1 MNPKMSDF
9 DLFLFHEGKLRE
21 ADRHFGAH
29 IVRDEAGA
37 TTGVEFT
44 VYAPHARI
52 VSAVGE
58 FNDWDSRTHVLEKTD
73 PTGIWSLFVPGI
85 GEWTKYKY
93 CIVTSYGQTIFKAD
107 PYAYFA
113 DLRPETASKV
123 YDLDGYVW
131 HDSTY
136 LEKRRARRHENDG
149 MAIYEVHLGTWMT
162 KPDKS
167 YHKYNELVDYL
178 IPYVKAN
185 GFTHVELMPLVE
197 HPLDESWGYQG
208 TGFYAATS
216 RYGVPKDLMYLI
228 DKCHEHNIGV
238 ILDWV
243 PGHICKDAH
252 GLYMFDGEP
261 TYEYADYKIRENVV
275 WGTVNLDL
283 GKGATRSFLISNALF
298 WIRRFHADGFR
309 IDAVSNI
316 VYYLGNSAV
325 GENRPAIEFLQNLS
339 VAVKQED
346 SSVLLIAEDSTTY
359 PNMTR
364 SVAEGGVGFDY
375 KWNMGWMNDT
385 LRYFEKDPVY
395 RRYHHD
401 LITFGLVYAFS
412 ERFVL
417 PLSHDEV
424 VHGKRSLVNKMPGDY
439 WQKFANYRTL
449 LGLQFTHPGKK
460 LLFMG
465 GEFAQMHE
473 WKDKEELD
481 WFLLQYPLHERA
493 GRYCRDL
500 LSVYR
505 SHKALYELDASPEGF
520 RWIDSANRDQSIF
533 SYVRYSSDK
542 DDFCLVVLNMTPVA
556 YDAYRVGVPRAGV
569 YEEILNSDKDVY
581 GGSNVYNGLP
591 LMSEPEPMH
600 ACEHS
605 VTMKIAPLSA
615 TIFRFRP
622 RSASAADERD

>member
-1 MNPKMSDF
+1 MHPKMTEF
-9 DLFLFHEGKLRE
+9 DLFLFNEGKLQE
-21 ADRHFGAH
+21 AYRHFGSHLEKDPAGTMSG
-29 IVRDEAGA
+29 VR
-37 TTGVEFT
+37 FT

-52 VSAVGE
+52 VSVVGD
-58 FNDWDSRTHVLEKTD
+58 FNGWDSRTHVMAKTD
-73 PTGIWSLFVPGI
+73 PAGIWSLFIPGL

-107 PYAYFA
+107 PYAFFA
-113 DLRPETASKV
+113 DHRPETASKV
-123 YDLDGYVW
+123 YDIEGYKW
-131 HDSTY
+131 NDATY
-136 LEKRRARRHENDG
+136 LEKRRNKKHEADR

-167 YHKYNELVDYL
+167 FHKYNELVDYL

-185 GFTHVELMPLVE
+185 GFSHIELMPVVE

-208 TGFYAATS
+208 TGYYAATS
-216 RYGVPKDLMYLI
+216 RYGVPKDLMYFI
-228 DKCHEHNIGV
+228 DKCHENGIGV
-238 ILDWV
+238 LFDWV

-283 GKGATRSFLISNALF
+283 GKGVTRSFLISNALF
-298 WIRRFHADGFR
+298 WIRYFHADGFR

-325 GENRPAIEFLQNLS
+325 GTNRPAIEFLQNVS
-339 VAVKQED
+339 VAIKAED
-346 SSVLLIAEDSTTY
+346 HSVLLIAEDSTTY
-359 PNMTR
+359 PNMTK

-395 RRYHHD
+395 RKFHHD

-412 ERFVL
+412 ERFIL

-500 LSVYR
+500 IQVYNATKPL
-505 SHKALYELDASPEGF
+505 HELDGSPEGF
-520 RWIDSANRDQSIF
+520 RWIDSANRDQSIYSF
-533 SYVRYSSDK
+533 IRYAADP
-542 DDFCLVVLNMTPVA
+542 DDFCLVVLNMTPVS
-556 YDAYRVGVPRAGV
+556 YETYRVGVPREGV

-591 LMSEPEPMH
+591 LRSDPEPMH

-605 VTMKIAPLSA
+605 VTMKVAPLSCA
-615 TIFRFRP
+615 ILAFRP
-622 RSASAADERD
+622 LDPLEPSKED